1 MRKNRNLK
9 RINFYMPVEDIKFLS
24 DYAEGCITTI
34 SEEIRKAV
42 KKHIESLKEK
52 QRESRRY

>member
-1 MRKNRNLK
+1 MRKNRNMK
-9 RINFYMPVEDIKFLS
+9 RIHFYMPVEDIKFLS
-24 DYAEGCITTI
+24 DQADARITTI
-34 SEEIRKAV
+34 SNEIRIAV

>member
-24 DYAEGCITTI
+24 DQADARITTI
-34 SEEIRKAV
+34 SNEIRIAV